1 MEKTIENTYDYSIK
15 ALENLQGQKYK
26 IDKIYSINHQI
37 TNHINLSTHILDS
50 FNNNLNKFKLL
61 YNYFS
66 YFNKEK
72 ELTNKKK
79 TELNNKNKPELHDNL
94 SGSLQNIILVNEKI
108 YNEINTQNKKLIL
121 INNNIEN
128 NNSNFN
134 YINLNLC

>member
-37 TNHINLSTHILDS
+37 TNNINLSNLILDS

-61 YNYFS
+61 YNSFS

-79 TELNNKNKPELHDNL
+79 TELSDNL
-94 SGSLQNIILVNEKI
+94 SCSLQNIILVNEKI

-128 NNSNFN
+128 NNSNFT
-134 YINLNLC
+134 YINYKFKPLLDD

>member
-37 TNHINLSTHILDS
+37 TNNINLSNLILDS

-61 YNYFS
+61 YNSFS

-79 TELNNKNKPELHDNL
+79 TELSDNL
-94 SGSLQNIILVNEKI
+94 SCSLQNIILVNEKI

-128 NNSNFN
+128 NNNNFN
-134 YINLNLC
+134 YINYKFKPLLDD